1 MSRLVL
7 VKGNDCPL
15 CDEAKSLLKTLTEDL
30 VKFEE
35 KDIFSTRE
43 LHTKYWDKIPV
54 LLKNDQEL
62 LWPFDANDIQKFN
75 SLY

>member
-7 VKGNDCPL
+7 VKSNDCPL

-54 LLKNDQEL
+54 LLKNNQEL

>member
-1 MSRLVL
+1 MSHLIL

-54 LLKNDQEL
+54 LLKNNKEL

>member
-7 VKGNDCPL
+7 VKSNDCPL
-15 CDEAKSLLKTLTEDL
+15 CDEAKSMLKTLTDSL

-35 KDIFSTRE
+35 KDIYSTRE

-54 LLKNDQEL
+54 LLKNNQEL
-62 LWPFDANDIQKFN
+62 LWPFNANDIQKFN

>member
-1 MSRLVL
+1 MSRLIL

-35 KDIFSTRE
+35 KDIFSSRE

-54 LLKNDQEL
+54 LLKNNQEL

>member
-1 MSRLVL
+1 MSYLVL
-7 VKGNDCPL
+7 VKSNDCPL
-15 CDEAKSLLKTLTEDL
+15 CDEAKSMLKTLSDGL

-35 KDIFSTRE
+35 KDIYSTRE

-62 LWPFDANDIQKFN
+62 LWPFDANDIHRFN
-75 SLY
+75 SIY

>member
-1 MSRLVL
+1 MNHLIL

-30 VKFEE
+30 VKFVE

-54 LLKNDQEL
+54 LLKNNHEL
-62 LWPFDANDIQKFN
+62 LWPFDTNDIQKFN
-75 SLY
+75 SIY

>member
-1 MSRLVL
+1 MNHLIL

-43 LHTKYWDKIPV
+43 LHSKYWDKIPV

-62 LWPFDANDIQKFN
+62 LWPFDANDIQRFN
-75 SLY
+75 SID

>member
-1 MSRLVL
+1 LSHLIL

>member
-1 MSRLVL
+1 MNHLIL

-43 LHTKYWDKIPV
+43 LHSKYWDKIPV

>member
-1 MSRLVL
+1 MSHLVL
-7 VKGNDCPL
+7 VKSSDCPL

-62 LWPFDANDIQKFN
+62 LWPFDANHIQIFN
-75 SLY
+75 SIY